1 MLSDDPL
8 PTVLALLIC
17 LSLTTFFSLCRA
29 VLTTYGSTRAQK
41 ALGEGKVHFRPLAE
55 WPERLFVELQFGRV
69 LGMAGT
75 VVLLFD
81 LLQSMPF
88 ARTVTILGTTVVT
101 LVMVEALPAW
111 VASSL
116 NFSGRAASP
125 MLHVLRPWHVVSR
138 PVSWSLERLGTRFR
152 PAQEEAPSPEST
164 DEFIAMMLQQHAGG
178 SGVFGAARPLPKLR
192 PEMVFGDT
200 MAREV
205 MVPRNEVVACE
216 VDAPL
221 EDVIAQLVQN
231 SRIPVYEGSI
241 DNIVGVRYA
250 KDVLEQLC
258 TVRHDML
265 NLQTVPLRDAFFVP
279 EMRKISEIFKDFQTK
294 HIHMAVVIDEF
305 GGVAGLVTLEDI
317 IEEFFGEILDEYD
330 DVEELVQELG
340 RGRWMIDARM
350 DIDELGEMLG
360 LDFPEDREY
369 ETLAGFIN
377 VHAGRVPRS
386 GLSFSREGYRFT
398 VRKATPKRVV
408 RVEVARDSRPLTQ
421 TDPSLSLQR
430 MAG

>member
-1 MLSDDPL
+1 LLSDDPL
-8 PTVLALLIC
+8 PTVFALLVC
-17 LSLTTFFSLCRA
+17 LSLTTFFSFCRA

-41 ALGEGKVHFRPLAE
+41 ALRDGQTHFRPLAE
-55 WPERLFVELQFGRV
+55 WPERLYVELQFGRV

-81 LLQSMPF
+81 LLQGMLF
-88 ARTVTILGTTVVT
+88 ARTVTILVTTVVT
-101 LVMVEALPAW
+101 LVMVEAMPGW

-116 NFSGRAASP
+116 NFSTRLASP
-125 MLHVLRPWHVVSR
+125 LLRVLRPWHLVSR
-138 PVSWSLERLGTRFR
+138 PVSWSLEHLGARFR
-152 PAQEEAPSPEST
+152 PEPEEPPSPET
-164 DEFIAMMLQQHAGG
+164 TEEFIAMMLHQHAGA
-178 SGVFGAARPLPKLR
+178 SGAFGTARPMPKLR

-205 MVPRNEVVACE
+205 MVPRNQVVACSA
-216 VDAPL
+216 DAPL
-221 EDVIAQLVQN
+221 EDVIALLVQN

-258 TVRHDML
+258 TARHDML
-265 NLQTVPLRDAFFVP
+265 TLQAVPLRDPFFVP

-294 HIHMAVVIDEF
+294 HIHMAVFIDEF

-330 DVEELVQELG
+330 DEEELVQELG

-360 LDFPEDREY
+360 LEFPEDREY

-377 VHAGRVPRS
+377 VHADRVPRS
-386 GLSFSREGYRFT
+386 GLSFTRAGYRFV
-398 VRKATPKRVV
+398 VRTATPKRVV

-421 TDPSLSLQR
+421 TDPSLSLRR